1 MRQTCYNCH
10 GHGCSYCGDT
20 GKEDNDEKIT
30 AANKIQIK
38 HIEECPIIYGS
49 ELAEE
54 EKKDFDYWK
63 PDELNEQRFAK
74 YRGNIYDISQ
84 FIRFTYGMTAE
95 RIRDGYFHPFGR
107 EWDYGGYHS
116 DSFYNGILCLIVDDE
131 TVKMAT
137 YMS

>member
-1 MRQTCYNCH
+1 MSLEIR
-10 GHGCSYCGDT
+10 
-20 GKEDNDEKIT
+20 
-30 AANKIQIK
+30 
-38 HIEECPIIYGS
+38 HIEECPIIHGF
-49 ELAEE
+49 ELTPD

-63 PDELNEQRFAK
+63 PDELDEQMFVK

-84 FIRFTYGMTAE
+84 FMRLPYGMTAE
-95 RIRDGYFHPFGR
+95 RIKDGAFHPFGR

-116 DSFYNGILCLIVDDE
+116 DSFYSGVLCLMIDDE